1 MRIQRKFSRTGY
13 DYGGHMRSRGRRT
26 GALIGV
32 VATALTLAACADS
45 SSNAGPEPS
54 PSTSIST
61 LTALP
66 MPDMGPPPGELV
78 ADLRQASRDSALGR
92 FQVWIGN
99 GLRRG
104 INPTS
109 IRYLDP
115 RFRAA
120 IPGER
125 LRANPSDTE
134 RGYPLALPPRPRCD
148 VDVPTNAAPGNVVIA
163 FDGRQVR
170 IPVEDEADVVA
181 RYVASRCLELAAAQV
196 AHLSFAD
203 KVPADGSGEGS
214 AGTLV
219 LVARPTGRGGTLM
232 IETVGGTPVLTAK
245 GSTAWRPRV
254 TVRGTGPVRRIE
266 LPVVPNR
273 CDDHAFLESGGATA
287 FIVHLRVG
295 DESGDLILR
304 MSQEGAANAIRFARD
319 SCGLE

>member
-1 MRIQRKFSRTGY
+1 M
-13 DYGGHMRSRGRRT
+13 RRT
-26 GALIGV
+26 GRLARVLTGV
-32 VATALTLAACADS
+32 VATALLLAGCAGS
-45 SSNAGPEPS
+45 SSTTGPEPS
-54 PSTSIST
+54 PTSSIST
-61 LTALP
+61 LTPLP
-66 MPDMGPPPGELV
+66 MPDMGPPRGELV

-99 GLRRG
+99 GLRRE

-115 RFRAA
+115 RFRAP

-125 LRANPSDTE
+125 LRPNPSDAE
-134 RGYPLALPPRPRCD
+134 RGYPLALPSRPRCD
-148 VDVPTNAAPGNVVIA
+148 VHPRSAAPGSVTMV

-181 RYVASRCLELAAAQV
+181 RYVASRCLELAVSTV

-203 KVPADGSGEGS
+203 EVPVDGSGEGS
-214 AGTLV
+214 VGTLV
-219 LVARPTGRGGTLM
+219 LVARPTGRAGQVLT
-232 IETVGGTPVLTAK
+232 IETVGGTPVLTAQ
-245 GSTAWRPRV
+245 GSLVWRPRV
-254 TVRGTGPVRRIE
+254 KVRGQGPVQRIK

-273 CDDHAFLESGGATA
+273 CDDHAFLEAGGATA
-287 FIVHLRVG
+287 FIVHLRLG
-295 DESGDLILR
+295 DESGDLVLR